1 MTYNDLEIVNS
12 EIKTIDLKGKNYAE
26 VAQRV
31 QAFRK
36 LFPEGFI
43 KTDIV
48 KLDGEVCIIKA
59 SVGMFDAVK
68 GEDIV
73 LATGTAYEKEGS
85 SFINKTSYIENCETS
100 AVGRAL
106 GMLGIGSESSIRSAE
121 EELNASLQQEAQ
133 STITS
138 TMLKAVRESIKNND
152 LKEEKIVEFFK
163 LKKLEDMNV
172 LQMRQFNEMVEK
184 SKDEKKKE
192 AKKEA
197 KNG

>member
-1 MTYNDLEIVNS
+1 MTYKDLEKVNK
-12 EIKTIDLKGKNYAE
+12 ELKMTDIKGRSYAE
-26 VAQRV
+26 VPQRV

-36 LFPEGFI
+36 LYPEGFI
-43 KTDIV
+43 RSEIV
-48 KLDGEVCIIKA
+48 SLADEVVVIKA
-59 SVGMFDAVK
+59 EVGYK
-68 GEDIV
+68 DIDGAERV
-73 LATGTAYEKEGS
+73 IGTGFAYEKEGS
-85 SFINKTSYIENCETS
+85 TFINKTSYIENCETS

-133 STITS
+133 STITAV
-138 TMLKAVRESIKNND
+138 MLKAVRESIKNND

>member
-59 SVGMFDAVK
+59 KDGKTDNVKKAV
-68 GEDIV
+68 ESRLDSQ
-73 LATGTAYEKEGS
+73 KEV
-85 SFINKTSYIENCETS
+85 FKDYQPAQYDKLCN
-100 AVGRAL
+100 
-106 GMLGIGSESSIRSAE
+106 SSIKTEGDYVYWVCTNDNSKAKE
-121 EELNASLQQEAQ
+121 KL
-133 STITS
+133 TS
-138 TMLKAVRESIKNND
+138 
-152 LKEEKIVEFFK
+152 FF
-163 LKKLEDMNV
+163 E
-172 LQMRQFNEMVEK
+172 
-184 SKDEKKKE
+184 
-192 AKKEA
+192 
-197 KNG
+197 